1 MLFIV
6 PAEEKH
12 IPDILR
18 LLVQVNMVHH
28 LGRPDLFKGPTT
40 KYDEAELKAL
50 LADPLHRIFVC
61 LGEDGQVLGHAFCE
75 WQETKET
82 RLLQP
87 LKTLY
92 VDDICVEETCRRQGV
107 GKALFDRVRE
117 EAAVPGCDHIT
128 LNVWELNPGAR
139 RFYEACGLLPLK
151 TTMELRLKGS
161 EDPTGP

>member
-1 MLFIV
+1 MLLVV

-40 KYDEAELKAL
+40 KYDADELRKL
-50 LADPLHRIFVC
+50 LASPENRIFVC
-61 LGEDGQVLGHAFCE
+61 EEKNRLLGYAMCELQVTE
-75 WQETKET
+75 ET

-92 VDDICVEETCRRQGV
+92 IDDICVDETARRKHV
-107 GKALFDRVRE
+107 GQMLFDRVKQ
-117 EAAVPGCDHIT
+117 EATALSCGRIT

-139 RFYEACGLLPLK
+139 RFYEALGLLPLK
-151 TTMELRLKGS
+151 TTMELRLGA
-161 EDPTGP
+161 ER